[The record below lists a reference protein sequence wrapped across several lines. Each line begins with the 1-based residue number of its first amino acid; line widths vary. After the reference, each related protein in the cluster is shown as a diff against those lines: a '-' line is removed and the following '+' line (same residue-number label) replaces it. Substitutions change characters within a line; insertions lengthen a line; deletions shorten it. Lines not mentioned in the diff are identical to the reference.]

1 MNLVAI
7 IDQYL
12 HEDVMIAFSGG
23 VDSTLLLKMA
33 VEASKRYHT
42 HVYAVTIQT
51 ALHPVMEADEAKQIA
66 EELGA
71 IHKVIHVDELEGA
84 GIENNPVD
92 RCYLCKKYMFTKVKE
107 LAHSLGI
114 STILEGTNADDL
126 KQYRPGIKAIKELG
140 LHSPLLE
147 ANMTKKE
154 IRELAATYGLKAANK
169 PSSPCLATR
178 FPYHT
183 LLNYEEMR
191 KVEKIEDYLHT
202 YGFYNVRARIH
213 NDIVRLEIDQDA
225 FMKCMDKRQEIVLF
239 IKELGYDYV
248 TLDLEGFRS
257 GSQDIKLE
265 EK

>member
-1 MNLVAI
+1 MNLAAI
-7 IDQYL
+7 IDQYV

-51 ALHPVMEADEAKQIA
+51 VLHPVMEADEAKQIA

-126 KQYRPGIKAIKELG
+126 KQYRPGIKAIQELG

-154 IRELAATYGLKAANK
+154 IRE
-169 PSSPCLATR
+169 
-178 FPYHT
+178 

-213 NDIVRLEIDQDA
+213 NDLVRLEIDQDA
-225 FMKCMDKRQEIVLF
+225 FMKCMDYRQEIVLF